1 MSTLKLGAASS
12 DSPQS
17 NRATSAN
24 DSTFHAEVADLR
36 NEILNGVVVFLV
48 LLGWASVFLAI
59 VTPISPLSR
68 QAIPLYG
75 MTLMLGAAC
84 AWLSWSRGRGKLARG
99 LCALGVFG
107 LALIHYAIFPSAMA
121 MAWVAV
127 ACLVLSVLLGPAS
140 GWISVVVAFI
150 SVVLFASSE
159 NGNSLSLIHILSLIA
174 PVVAATYFTH
184 LVSRTLF
191 RALKWM
197 IESYALAR
205 RTEMELRD
213 QQAQL
218 AHALKSLS
226 QTSAALARANEQL
239 ESLVKYAE
247 DARRS
252 KQEFAAMI
260 SHELRAPLNLII
272 GYSDLILN
280 ASPAY
285 HLSQL
290 PAGLR
295 SDIHVIHRNAQHLL
309 KLVDDILDLS
319 QLDLNH
325 LTLVRDRLRISEVVE
340 SALNDFSQLVESRGL
355 WLRVEIE
362 PDLPEIFGDR
372 TRLKQVL
379 LNLLSNALR
388 FTDHGGITIRACLG
402 AESRESNEMDHAASQ
417 HPMIILSVSDTGIGI
432 SKADLQRVFEP
443 FMQVEGSMKRKQGG
457 TGLGL
462 TISKQ
467 FVELHGGRMW
477 VESEL
482 GVGSTFYFSLPVT
495 PAAPYLSVRDVPSK
509 ASRSEV
515 IALAVVEDT
524 PVLYHLLKRH
534 VQGVSVMHV
543 PDIRALFDTEH
554 RPEIVLLNKLSSPQ
568 NVANALRLP
577 VLHCCMAGVS
587 ENDDIGRLPPN
598 VCRYLVKPF
607 VREQLYEA
615 LSHMVDRYN
624 ASSTEDLFGKSHG
637 KSESHIL
644 VIEDDEDALRL
655 LLRLLRAAH
664 VILKPDRRIIP
675 IAARSVEQ
683 AMDYLLSSDLN
694 RIEGIFL
701 DLSLGGSSGFDLL
714 REMNC
719 HPSLQ
724 RIPVC
729 IVSGQEARSGSLMT
743 PYILLEKPGGLSAR
757 ETIEAVVGLLRVTLP
772 GAQATVR

>member
-1 MSTLKLGAASS
+1 MNSLKPGDASA
-12 DSPQS
+12 DLLES
-17 NRATSAN
+17 NSATAAN
-24 DSTFHAEVADLR
+24 DSTFQAEVADLR
-36 NEILNGVVVFLV
+36 DEILNGVIVFLI
-48 LLGWASVFLAI
+48 LQGWASVFLAV

-75 MTLMLGAAC
+75 MTLILGAAC
-84 AWLSWSRGRGKLARG
+84 AWLSWSRGWGRLARG
-99 LCALGVFG
+99 LCGLGVFG
-107 LALIHYAIFPSAMA
+107 LAMIHYTVFPSAIA
-121 MAWVAV
+121 MAWIAV
-127 ACLVLSVLLGPAS
+127 ACVVLSVLLGPAA
-140 GWISVVVAFI
+140 GWSAVVVTLI
-150 SVVLFASSE
+150 SIVLFAPNES
-159 NGNSLSLIHILSLIA
+159 GNSSRLIQILSLIA
-174 PVVAATYFTH
+174 PVMTATYFIH

-205 RTEMELRD
+205 RTELELRD

-218 AHALKSLS
+218 AQALKSLS
-226 QTSAALARANEQL
+226 QTSSALVRANEQL

-325 LTLVRDRLRISEVVE
+325 LTLIRDRLRISEVVE
-340 SALNDFSQLVESRGL
+340 SALNDFSQLIESRGL

-388 FTDHGGITIRACLG
+388 FTDHGGITIRAVLG
-402 AESRESNEMDHAASQ
+402 AESRESNEVDHAAGQ
-417 HPMIILSVSDTGIGI
+417 HPMIIFSVSDTGIGI

-467 FVELHGGRMW
+467 FVEMHGGRMW

-495 PAAPYLSVRDVPSK
+495 PAAPYLGVRDVPSK
-509 ASRSEV
+509 AHRSEM
-515 IALAVVEDT
+515 ITLAVVEDT

-534 VQGVSVMHV
+534 VQDVSVVHV
-543 PDIRALFDTEH
+543 SDISTLLDTEH
-554 RPEIVLLNKLSSPQ
+554 CPEIVLFNELSAPQ
-568 NVANALRLP
+568 NMANALHRP
-577 VLHCCMAGVS
+577 VFHCCMTGIS
-587 ENDDIGRLPPN
+587 ESDGIGKLPPN

-607 VREQLYEA
+607 AREQLYEA
-615 LSHMVDRYN
+615 LSHMLGRYN
-624 ASSTEDLFGKSHG
+624 GSSTEDRFSKGRG
-637 KSESHIL
+637 RSESHIL
-644 VIEDDEDALRL
+644 VVEDDEEALRL
-655 LLRLLRAAH
+655 LLRLLRVAH
-664 VILKPDRRIIP
+664 IISHPNQRVIP

-683 AMDYLLSSDLN
+683 AMDYLLSDLD
-694 RIEGIFL
+694 RIEGVFL
-701 DLSLGGSSGFDLL
+701 DLKLGGSSGFDLL
-714 REMNC
+714 RKMNN
-719 HPSLQ
+719 HSNLQ
-724 RIPVC
+724 HIPVC

-757 ETIEAVVGLLRVTLP
+757 ETIEAIVGLLRVTFP
-772 GAQATVR
+772 GVQATVR